1 MIKSKTIHP
10 NVIVNTFKREFSN
23 KTYIC
28 KQCNIEFLHMENY
41 KLHYDIHHKAKQTSI
56 FNCCVIID

>member
-1 MIKSKTIHP
+1 MIKSKTVHP

-23 KTYIC
+23 KIYIC

-41 KLHYDIHHKAKQTSI
+41 KLHYDIHHKSKSKSI